1 MTELKA
7 ANYGAGAG
15 QRIIG
20 NLGRGS
26 DGKFTA
32 AGDDTDPKPGV
43 PPVRDKSALRQAL
56 GLDPK
61 AKKGKAG
68 GKGKGAKPKPTD
80 EQKAAEK
87 QAKQDANR
95 AKVAPDLGLSDDDS
109 KSLAALAA
117 GAEPGDTTELEKR
130 GLVERGGD
138 GAPRLTTSGN
148 ALNTALNRGDLGAAK
163 RVASVAADRKKK
175 ADQTA
180 AEKAKRDEEKARK
193 QAEKDRKAGK
203 IPAPAPAPVEAA
215 SMTALATAVQAAITD
230 FLAKLTAA
238 KAISADRADSLE
250 EAGQLFVSHL
260 EGMDEELV
268 TDALK
273 AGRRNSSRD
282 QNTIQDI
289 HDFAATLG
297 ADCAPA
303 VKPPLKSLPAG
314 MSYDQAREEIRQA
327 IKEKYT
333 PEPDTVIASSGELVA
348 VDRDYYCWVVELYED
363 AAIYSDKGDDLYRVS
378 YAFTS
383 EGILLG
389 EPVKVKRVTQYVPVG
404 DHELKTDSPSPL
416 VLATY
421 EYDQVNKHWTP
432 RYRTTDSTVYLPIE
446 YTPSTEAP
454 SNPYAVKSL
463 GNDRIGGYAV
473 LFGDATR
480 TDLTGDYFTKSTDFW
495 LNEIGPNR
503 PMLYHHALDSATKA
517 DPVVGIWDTL
527 RVDDIGV
534 WTEGQ
539 LKKAHKYKQAIQQLV
554 DAGVLGL
561 SSGSAPNL
569 VLKSRK
575 QRANEITR
583 WPILEVSLTPE
594 PAEPRMTPV
603 TAIKSYFADAGLD
616 LPAALVDASDTPA
629 PTAGAEAPTSAQS
642 VDDRA
647 RRLNVELDLLEL
659 SLP

>member
-1 MTELKA
+1 MTDIKA
-7 ANYGAGAG
+7 INFGARAG
-15 QRIIG
+15 ETITG
-20 NLGRGS
+20 DLGRGS
-26 DGKFTA
+26 DGKFTN
-32 AGDDTDPKPGV
+32 AGSSGGSGQTP
-43 PPVRDKSALRQAL
+43 DKSKLRQAI
-56 GLDPK
+56 GLEAKP
-61 AKKGKAG
+61 KKGKAAGG
-68 GKGKGAKPKPTD
+68 GKGKGGAAKPTD

-87 QAKQDANR
+87 QAKIDANR
-95 AKVAPDLGLSDDDS
+95 KTVATGLGVSDDDTA
-109 KSLAALAA
+109 SLAALAA
-117 GAEPGDTTELEKR
+117 GGEPGDTTDLEKR

-138 GAPRLTTSGN
+138 GAPRLTTSGT
-148 ALNTALNRGDLGAAK
+148 ALNTAMNRGDLGAAK
-163 RVASVAADRKKK
+163 RVLSVAQDRKAKKDQQAADKAERDQKK
-175 ADQTA
+175 A
-180 AEKAKRDEEKARK
+180 EK

-203 IPAPAPAPVEAA
+203 APAPAPAPAPVEAA
-215 SMTALATAVQAAITD
+215 TMTALATAVQAAIT
-230 FLAKLTAA
+230 AWIERLTAA
-238 KAISADRADSLE
+238 KAISADRAIALE
-250 EAGQLFVSHL
+250 DTAALFAGHL
-260 EGMDEELV
+260 AGIDEELV
-268 TDALK
+268 EDAIK
-273 AGRRNSSRD
+273 AGRRNSSSD
-282 QNTIQDI
+282 AAMLQSV
-289 HDFAATLG
+289 HDMSVKLG
-297 ADCAPA
+297 ADCVTPA
-303 VKPPLKSLPAG
+303 KPTLKSLPAG
-314 MSYDQAREEIRQA
+314 MSYDQAREAVRDA
-327 IKEKYT
+327 IKDQFA
-333 PEPDTVIASSGELVA
+333 PEPDTVIASSGELIA

-363 AAIYSDKGDDLYRVS
+363 TAIYSDKGDDLYRVS
-378 YAFTS
+378 YAFTG

-389 EPVKVKRVTQYVPVG
+389 EPVKVKRVTQYVPEEDYAVI
-404 DHELKTDSPSPL
+404 KSATDGASF
-416 VLATY
+416 V
-421 EYDQVNKHWTP
+421 D
-432 RYRTTDSTVYLPIE
+432 YLPPVRQDGQP
-446 YTPSTEAP
+446 YD
-454 SNPYAVKSL
+454 NPYAVKAL
-463 GNDRIGGYAV
+463 GGDRIGGYAV

-480 TDLTGDYFTKSTDFW
+480 TDLTGDYFTKSTEFW
-495 LNEIGPNR
+495 FDEFGEKR
-503 PMLYHHALDSATKA
+503 PMLYQHAVFDPATKA
-517 DPVVGIWDTL
+517 DPVVGTWDTF